1 MGRKKVYQQRPV
13 IILRK
18 KGSTKDIRKDPAKLE
33 VPAAW
38 VDAVSVLAIKKVKA
52 ERKFQ
57 RRQERREQVNPFNSF
72 EVGR

>member
-1 MGRKKVYQQRPV
+1 MGRKKVQQQRPV

-18 KGSTKDIRKDPAKLE
+18 VGAIKDIRKDPARLA
-33 VPAAW
+33 VPAEW
-38 VDAVSVLAIKKVKA
+38 VDAVSVLTLKKVKA